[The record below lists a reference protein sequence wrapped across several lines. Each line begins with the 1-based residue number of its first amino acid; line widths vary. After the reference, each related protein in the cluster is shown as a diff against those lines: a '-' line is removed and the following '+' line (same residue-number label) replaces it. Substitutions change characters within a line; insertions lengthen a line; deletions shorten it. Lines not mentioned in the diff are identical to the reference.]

1 MSERQKA
8 RCKETG
14 AMEKRGI
21 EEDKEAAEEEQEEEE
36 EEEEDQKRKQGKRPN
51 DTNQIRAR
59 DIRRN

>member
-21 EEDKEAAEEEQEEEE
+21 EEDKEAAEEEQEEE
-36 EEEEDQKRKQGKRPN
+36 DQKRKQGKRPN

-59 DIRRN
+59 DVRRN

>member
-21 EEDKEAAEEEQEEEE
+21 EEDKEAAEEEREEE

-51 DTNQIRAR
+51 DTNQMRAR
-59 DIRRN
+59 DAFGN

>member
-36 EEEEDQKRKQGKRPN
+36 DQKRKQGKRPN

-59 DIRRN
+59 DVRRN

>member
-36 EEEEDQKRKQGKRPN
+36 DQKRKQGKRPN
-51 DTNQIRAR
+51 DTNQTRAR
-59 DIRRN
+59 DVRRN

>member
-21 EEDKEAAEEEQEEEE
+21 EEDKEAAEEEQEEA
-36 EEEEDQKRKQGKRPN
+36 EEDQKESKER
-51 DTNQIRAR
+51 DLTIQIRSEPGM
-59 DIRRN
+59 